1 MADSSQEELLRYYL
15 SELTYLREMG
25 AAFSDT
31 HAKVASRLELSPDES
46 PDPHVERLIESFAFL
61 TARIQ
66 RNLDQQFPEITTA
79 LLDILYPH
87 YLSPV
92 PSMTV
97 ARFQADPDQGK
108 LTTGYEIPAHT
119 PLYATARGDPEA
131 RGTDRLET
139 RFRTCYP
146 VVLWPLEVTG

>member
-1 MADSSQEELLRYYL
+1 MAESSQEELLRYYL

-25 AAFSDT
+25 AAFSDA
-31 HAKVASRLELSPDES
+31 HPKVASRLELSPDES
-46 PDPHVERLIESFAFL
+46 PDPHVERLLESFAFL

-87 YLSPV
+87 YLRPV

-97 ARFQADPDQGK
+97 ARFRADPDQGK
-108 LTTGYEIPAHT
+108 LTTGYKIPAHT
-119 PLYATARGDPEA
+119 PLYATAR
-131 RGTDRLET
+131 
-139 RFRTCYP
+139 
-146 VVLWPLEVTG
+146 